1 MIRTLEL
8 KNFKG
13 VKEGWIELA
22 PMTLLIGPN
31 NSGKTTIL
39 EALYLAPNPFREAPY
54 GVQRVIGIIHELHQ
68 TLESKGYLFL
78 LRNYTSNEAKIKC
91 NGYTL
96 TFTKENNWIR
106 VNTNKAPKMNVHIP
120 LSKLGIEGEKET
132 VKFNL
137 GRLGIYTD
145 DVRDIV
151 SDESLIW
158 NVLFFSSN
166 LRQRAFEYIRNE
178 WALIINLGICKK
190 VSAQISNFIWENIKD
205 ITIEPFGGKLTIN
218 AYLEDGRR
226 IRLGDMGEG
235 IQSYLLIR
243 ILYEYLKPDILLWD
257 DVEAH
262 MNPRMLLAVGDWFS
276 KLVERGVQVI
286 VSTHSLEAVRT
297 LASLV
302 EGARICLTALEDGVL
317 RVRALTLDEVEE
329 LLEAGVDVRASA
341 EVLI

>member
-1 MIRTLEL
+1 MIKTLEL
-8 KNFKG
+8 KNFRG
-13 VKEGWIELA
+13 IKEGKIELA
-22 PMTLLIGPN
+22 PMTILIGPN

-39 EALYLAPNPFREAPY
+39 EALYLAPNPFRKAPY
-54 GVQRVIGIIHELHQ
+54 GVQRAIGIIHEFHQ
-68 TLESKGYLFL
+68 TLESRGYLFL

-91 NGYTL
+91 DGYTL
-96 TFTKENNWIR
+96 TFTKENNWIH
-106 VNTNKAPKMNVHIP
+106 VDANKAPKMSVNIP
-120 LSKLGIEGEKET
+120 LIKLGIGEEKET
-132 VKFNL
+132 VKFAL
-137 GRLGIYTD
+137 GKLGVYTD
-145 DVRDIV
+145 DISVV

-178 WALIINLGICKK
+178 WASIINLGICKK

-243 ILYEYLKPDILLWD
+243 ILHEYLKPDILLWD

-276 KLVERGVQVI
+276 KLVEGGVQVI